1 MYLIFVK
8 QTIRNVFLFG
18 FVHFN
23 AKAMVFNVTFHSI
36 SAISL

>member
-8 QTIRNVFLFG
+8 QTIRNVYLFG
-18 FVHFN
+18 FDHF
-23 AKAMVFNVTFHSI
+23 KARALVFNVTFHNI